1 MPGGRES
8 KALTR
13 DQIARLEAFRRASH
27 EGAPHGYSLPL
38 LRTAMGAQFSWA
50 TLKKALQGRPVW
62 ILHHA
67 YIVEWL
73 DRYLPAGPLP
83 RDGKAAA
90 AGDEPEENGNG
101 GAGEAREDGTDKTA
115 RTFRGSR

>member
-8 KALTR
+8 KALR
-13 DQIARLEAFRRASH
+13 PDQIKRLESFRRASH

-38 LRTAMGAQFSWA
+38 LRTAMGAGFSWA

-62 ILHHA
+62 VLHHA

-73 DRYLPAGPLP
+73 DRYVPAAEPP
-83 RDGKAAA
+83 QDGKTAS
-90 AGDEPEENGNG
+90 AGGDNGEENG
-101 GAGEAREDGTDKTA
+101 ADGEEKGETT
-115 RTFRGSR
+115 RTVRGSR